1 MKCRFSLFIIALFT
15 VSFAAQAQF
24 QKINTFAGDGSQGF
38 YGDGTVAPAAQF
50 HGPISVSVDNLGNV
64 YIVDFYNFRV
74 RKVSSTG
81 VISTIAGNG
90 VNGDTGDGTIGTSA
104 AVCPHGVVADKRGNV
119 YISDAS
125 YSVIRKVNA
134 LGFISTYAGNKLAGW
149 GYSGDGGAATAA
161 KLQQPYGLAL
171 DAKGNLYIADAG
183 NHCIR
188 KVDTFGKISTFA
200 GVGGM
205 AGYTGDGGTAT
216 FATLDSPYAVAV
228 DKYNNVIIADYGNN
242 VIRMV
247 DSTRMIQ
254 TIAGNGV
261 SGISAGAH
269 GYTGDNGP
277 ALSATLNNPKGVAVD
292 TIGNVFI
299 ADADNN
305 VIRKVDWS
313 GIITT
318 VVGDGTQGY
327 GGDLGYSIGANL
339 HNPYGLAVDN
349 RGSIFI
355 ADANNQ
361 RVRISFNVNL
371 GVNNLT
377 NNKVPEIFPNPFT
390 GSITINGLELNQ
402 TVCIYDMAGRQLTSM
417 LSVKSST
424 NQAYDL
430 SALATG
436 VYSMHVFDAIG
447 NRISVLKLVK
457 E

>member
-38 YGDGTVAPAAQF
+38 YGDGTAAAAAQF

-74 RKVSSTG
+74 RKVSKTG

-90 VNGDTGDGTIGTSA
+90 VNSHSGDGTIGTSA
-104 AVCPHGVVADKRGNV
+104 AVCPHGVVADKRGNIF
-119 YISDAS
+119 ISDAS

-161 KLQQPYGLAL
+161 KLQQPYGMAI

-200 GVGGM
+200 GIGGM
-205 AGYTGDGGTAT
+205 AGYTGDGGLAT
-216 FATLDSPYAVAV
+216 FASLDSPYAVAV
-228 DKYNNVIIADYGNN
+228 DKWNNVYIADFLNN

-247 DSTRMIQ
+247 DSTK
-254 TIAGNGV
+254 TIYTVAGNGV
-261 SGISAGAH
+261 SGVTAGGH
-269 GYTGDNGP
+269 GYTGDAGP
-277 ALSATLNNPKGVAVD
+277 AIAATLNNPKGIAVD
-292 TIGNVFI
+292 TIGNLYI

-305 VIRKVDWS
+305 VIRKVDLA
-313 GIITT
+313 GTITT

-339 HNPYGLAVDN
+339 HNPYSVAVDN
-349 RGSIFI
+349 RGSIYI
-355 ADANNQ
+355 ADVNNQ
-361 RVRISFNVNL
+361 RVRISFNQNL
-371 GVNNLT
+371 GVSNLEG
-377 NNKVPEIFPNPFT
+377 NRVPEIFPNPFT
-390 GSITINGLELNQ
+390 GSISVQGLDLIQ
-402 TVCIYDMAGRQLTSM
+402 TVCIYDMAGRQVSGM
-417 LSVKSST
+417 MPVKST
-424 NQAYDL
+424 TDQMYDL
-430 SALATG
+430 SALSTG
-436 VYSMHVFDAIG
+436 VYSMHVYDAIG
-447 NRISVLKLVK
+447 NRVNVLKLVK